1 MTNTYGELKEA
12 NLSKQYLRLTKSH
25 AGRCLLRYLHM
36 SYTYQAAEWTM
47 ITEDGRGA
55 LVSSLSLRTWL
66 RRLTKAGELRG
77 LQPCK
82 DVMGPVSESS
92 TWTRLALTTRGGSK
106 SVIDCCDWKDRCG
119 HEDSDDLSRL
129 MDRCWTRSPTKRPD
143 FRELK
148 AVIRRLNN
156 LPCSASE
163 ALLEALVGRL
173 EQYASSLESLVEER
187 TADYLEQKRK
197 AEDLLYQLL
206 PK

>member
-1 MTNTYGELKEA
+1 MEYSPEHFFSAEE
-12 NLSKQYLRLTKSH
+12 QIKS
-25 AGRCLLRYLHM
+25 
-36 SYTYQAAEWTM
+36 
-47 ITEDGRGA
+47 
-55 LVSSLSLRTWL
+55 
-66 RRLTKAGELRG
+66 G
-77 LQPCK
+77 LQRAFRTRISRLIACRTTVLSHDPFRGFDKNRKK
-82 DVMGPVSESS
+82 DAVLD
-92 TWTRLALTTRGGSK
+92 WTREQESSK